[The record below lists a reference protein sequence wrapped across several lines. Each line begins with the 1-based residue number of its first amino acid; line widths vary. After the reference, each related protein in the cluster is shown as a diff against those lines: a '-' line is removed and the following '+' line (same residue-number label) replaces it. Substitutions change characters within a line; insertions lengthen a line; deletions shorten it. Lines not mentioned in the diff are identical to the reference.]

1 MWLRKRLKP
10 SFITILIEDRNK
22 NLNTFREKQKIT
34 QSNESNNNKI
44 SQTFLRSYFTIYTRK
59 IREINKREVE

>member
-34 QSNESNNNKI
+34 QSNESNKNKI
-44 SQTFLRSYFTIYTRK
+44 SQIFLRSYLTIYTRK
-59 IREINKREVE
+59 IGEINKREVE